1 MMMAYW
7 EPPYPIMS
15 DDMVDEPF
23 EGDPDEWHDQRQFD
37 RAVKEL
43 GL

>member
-1 MMMAYW
+1 MTYW

-15 DDMVDEPF
+15 DDMIEDDVID
-23 EGDPDEWHDQRQFD
+23 DPDDWHDQRQFE
-37 RAVKEL
+37 RACEEQ

>member
-1 MMMAYW
+1 MMF

-15 DDMVDEPF
+15 DDMLEEEEEP
-23 EGDPDEWHDQRQFD
+23 DPDDWHDQRQFD
-37 RAVKEL
+37 RACEEL

>member
-1 MMMAYW
+1 MMF

-15 DDMVDEPF
+15 DDMLE
-23 EGDPDEWHDQRQFD
+23 EEEKSDPDDWHDQRQFD
-37 RAVKEL
+37 RACEEL